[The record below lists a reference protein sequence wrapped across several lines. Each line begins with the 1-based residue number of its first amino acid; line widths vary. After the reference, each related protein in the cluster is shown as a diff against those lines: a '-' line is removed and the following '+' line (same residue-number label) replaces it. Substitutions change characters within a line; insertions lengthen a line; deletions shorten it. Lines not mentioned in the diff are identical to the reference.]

1 MYTCINR
8 MAAEQHVR
16 PADSHQAHVRQP
28 TIHPTLPPNH
38 LIRTIGQDMPNRS
51 PHRSDSVYTGT

>member
-1 MYTCINR
+1 
-8 MAAEQHVR
+8 MAAEHHVR

-51 PHRSDSVYTGT
+51 PHRSDNVRTGA